1 MVAVTFSAAA
11 GASGSTGAAVTLI
24 AVASS
29 AASSL
34 ASTMAALS
42 AATCSS
48 TSVSAASSWMAA
60 SSSSTDGSSAGA
72 PASASPGQAP
82 QLRVVSGVVG
92 RRRAAGLPL
101 QAEAERR
108 VDGAEP
114 CGRDARARV
123 EQRANILARLRRRAR
138 RQGSV
143 EGSGDHSGGEG
154 GRAPAAVGA
163 GTLARHLVPHRT
175 PEQAWRWTGRT
186 SGRSSG
192 DAPEVELS
200 VDDPPRAPLPICTS
214 ADSAEQWCTPQ
225 RTHLW
230 SDSCCVEC
238 ALNTPHNSC
247 RCRSTRPGGASVP
260 PSGEQPPSRWRS
272 SPPTPPPSP
281 PAALGLR
288 LRTPL
293 SARRW
298 SRSCAAIL
306 IQNRAS
312 CRERVGYLR
321 SRGNRNLDPWRAPCA
336 AVVEQHFFFPLM
348 EGPSARGMATAPPN
362 GALRPT
368 PAPSCTPRP
377 GSAGR
382 RHHGDAAPPG
392 PDARRPGEA
401 EAER

>member
-1 MVAVTFSAAA
+1 MLVAVTFSAAA
-11 GASGSTGAAVTLI
+11 GASGSTGAAVALI

-101 QAEAERR
+101 PAEAERR

-138 RQGSV
+138 RQGEG
-143 EGSGDHSGGEG
+143 EGSGDRSGGEG
-154 GRAPAAVGA
+154 G

-186 SGRSSG
+186 SGRR
-192 DAPEVELS
+192 DAPEVELLS
-200 VDDPPRAPLPICTS
+200 CRPPPVSRV
-214 ADSAEQWCTPQ
+214 ADSDRNNGA
-225 RTHLW
+225 
-230 SDSCCVEC
+230 SDTAAWLRKSQTVNVWGQV
-238 ALNTPHNSC
+238 AAGG
-247 RCRSTRPGGASVP
+247 PGG
-260 PSGEQPPSRWRS
+260 
-272 SPPTPPPSP
+272 
-281 PAALGLR
+281 
-288 LRTPL
+288 
-293 SARRW
+293 
-298 SRSCAAIL
+298 
-306 IQNRAS
+306 
-312 CRERVGYLR
+312 
-321 SRGNRNLDPWRAPCA
+321 RGPGMEPW
-336 AVVEQHFFFPLM
+336 
-348 EGPSARGMATAPPN
+348 
-362 GALRPT
+362 
-368 PAPSCTPRP
+368 
-377 GSAGR
+377 
-382 RHHGDAAPPG
+382 
-392 PDARRPGEA
+392 
-401 EAER
+401 